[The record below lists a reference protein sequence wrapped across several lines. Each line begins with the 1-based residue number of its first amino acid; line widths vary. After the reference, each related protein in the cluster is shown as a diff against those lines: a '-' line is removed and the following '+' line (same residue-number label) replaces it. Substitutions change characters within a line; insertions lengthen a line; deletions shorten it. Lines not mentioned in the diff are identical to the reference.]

1 MAVLSSGVCTGV
13 KSYTVSCRSAWWPH
27 KRESLESVCCR
38 CCCWWCFCGCCCVC
52 CYRGAWYQNAC
63 TEPRVFIHMCTHMH
77 THIHTRTHT
86 HTQCGS
92 RQQDEW
98 RKVLMSPWT
107 AGSWRTLLVGWWF
120 NLGYSGSGLRVDVS
134 VCRYRRYWCVFGNKS
149 ILRQTSTM
157 RGGER
162 LRILGNLGWCV
173 CETTHKHTHKHTHT
187 HDRCSVRLNQT
198 YNLAYPNTSRW
209 GSHCFFSEDI
219 LSGISGG
226 ASLEIHR
233 FVYTPLT
240 TSASPTGPKVTLWS
254 LVVFSSTAF
263 ILFRIYTER
272 VDK

>member
-1 MAVLSSGVCTGV
+1 MAALSSGVCMGV

-63 TEPRVFIHMCTHMH
+63 TEPRVFIHMCTHTH

-149 ILRQTSTM
+149 VLIQTSTM

-173 CETTHKHTHKHTHT
+173 CENTHKHTHT
-187 HDRCSVRLNQT
+187 HTHTIGVRFDWIKRITLRIPIPQDEDRTVFFLRISYQVYQVEH
-198 YNLAYPNTSRW
+198 RW
-209 GSHCFFSEDI
+209 KFIGSFTH
-219 LSGISGG
+219 L
-226 ASLEIHR
+226 
-233 FVYTPLT
+233 
-240 TSASPTGPKVTLWS
+240 
-254 LVVFSSTAF
+254 
-263 ILFRIYTER
+263 
-272 VDK
+272 